1 MIGGGAQNDLL
12 NRMTARACG
21 IPVVAGPSEATAL
34 GNVMVQAR
42 TAGLVG
48 SLAEMRRYVRR
59 SIATKTYEPTR

>member
-1 MIGGGAQNDLL
+1 
-12 NRMTARACG
+12 MTARACG